1 MKPELKVALE
11 QAEMLKEELL
21 SAEERAEKASADTYG
36 KPVYPFLYGHAV
48 QSCKSAA
55 VRVDTIIELIKQ
67 SL

>member
-11 QAEMLKEELL
+11 QAESLKKELL
-21 SAEERAEKASADTYG
+21 SAERMAEKASADTYG

-48 QSCKSAA
+48 QSCKSAV
-55 VRVDTIIELIKQ
+55 VRVNTIIELIN

>member
-1 MKPELKVALE
+1 MKPELKLALE
-11 QAEMLKEELL
+11 QAKMLKEELL
-21 SAEERAEKASADTYG
+21 SAEERAEKASGETYG

-55 VRVDTIIELIKQ
+55 VRVDTIIELIN